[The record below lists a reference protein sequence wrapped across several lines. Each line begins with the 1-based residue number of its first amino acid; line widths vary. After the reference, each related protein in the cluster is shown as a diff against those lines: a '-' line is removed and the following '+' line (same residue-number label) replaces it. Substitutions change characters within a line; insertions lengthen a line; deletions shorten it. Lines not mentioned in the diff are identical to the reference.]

1 MIRDPKQFLDD
12 LSQAISDGREVDW
25 GHVTGDVDDPQ
36 TRALIEQLR
45 VVAGIAQLHRDTQPD
60 PADAVLPRPDELID
74 VVDGEWGRLTL
85 RRIIGR
91 GARGLVYRA
100 WDPHLDREVALK
112 LIADQTEAAHADE
125 VIGEARQLARVTHPN
140 VATIFG
146 AERSNG
152 LAGLWMELIEGR
164 TLEQMLRDEGVFS
177 AREAA
182 LIGVD
187 VCAALSAVHKAGVLH
202 RDIKATNVMRD
213 RGGRLVLMDFGTSR
227 LLAEQ
232 GGTISTD
239 EVGTPLYMA
248 PELLLGGKASVR
260 SDIYSV
266 GVLLYRLVT
275 GSVPVEAASI
285 DALKQ
290 AHAAGEPRRLSD
302 ERSDL
307 PLAFIRIV
315 ERAIARDPAA
325 RYASAG
331 ALEMAL
337 ASFLAPTV
345 DDATPRS
352 RSWWPAVAAGL
363 VGLVAGAA
371 VINMA
376 TRHAPQTQELRFP
389 LYPPPTHEIESLAL
403 APDGT
408 RLAFTSAGQLWLR
421 LFDRMEPR
429 VFPNTQGA
437 HDPFWSPD
445 GQFIAFFKGVS
456 LWKVPADGGEP
467 QMVAPARRP
476 STGSWGRNG
485 ALLYSVDLGRALVV
499 APAAGGEPTTLR
511 EQVAGERV
519 SLWWPSFLP
528 SGDQFVYSA
537 LDTTTRKRALYL
549 GRVDSPASEDRL
561 LVETE
566 GNVLVA
572 GDTLYF
578 AQLGQLMRQR
588 FDAASGTLVGAAET
602 VADHVRT
609 NPYNFG
615 IADVTASPAG
625 PVAFVAGVQRARQLQ
640 LVDAEGRVLQNLGEP
655 GEYRDI
661 ALSHDGTRL
670 AFEEVDPE
678 TGTRDVW
685 MQDLAR
691 PTRVRLSQHPADE
704 TSPMWAPDDRAVYF
718 MSNRDQQTVLLRRP
732 VDSSGQEQLVLTFD
746 VPIRPT
752 AITADGLGLFYEQLD
767 QLTGWDLWW
776 RPLDGGPPQPYLQS
790 PFHDH
795 EPVPSPDGRFVAYAS
810 PDSGGRQ
817 VYLGTRTPSE
827 RRWQVSADYGRE
839 PLWRADGREL
849 FFHGKDRQLMAVR
862 IDVVNDEPV
871 LGTPRPLFEL
881 RFRGYDLRYHY
892 APLPDGRRFIL
903 NAPVPGSTALPATI
917 VVRR

>member
-1 MIRDPKQFLDD
+1 
-12 LSQAISDGREVDW
+12 
-25 GHVTGDVDDPQ
+25 
-36 TRALIEQLR
+36 
-45 VVAGIAQLHRDTQPD
+45 
-60 PADAVLPRPDELID
+60 
-74 VVDGEWGRLTL
+74 
-85 RRIIGR
+85 
-91 GARGLVYRA
+91 
-100 WDPHLDREVALK
+100 
-112 LIADQTEAAHADE
+112 
-125 VIGEARQLARVTHPN
+125 
-140 VATIFG
+140 
-146 AERSNG
+146 
-152 LAGLWMELIEGR
+152 
-164 TLEQMLRDEGVFS
+164 
-177 AREAA
+177 
-182 LIGVD
+182 
-187 VCAALSAVHKAGVLH
+187 
-202 RDIKATNVMRD
+202 
-213 RGGRLVLMDFGTSR
+213 
-227 LLAEQ
+227 
-232 GGTISTD
+232 
-239 EVGTPLYMA
+239 
-248 PELLLGGKASVR
+248 
-260 SDIYSV
+260 
-266 GVLLYRLVT
+266 
-275 GSVPVEAASI
+275 
-285 DALKQ
+285 
-290 AHAAGEPRRLSD
+290 
-302 ERSDL
+302 
-307 PLAFIRIV
+307 
-315 ERAIARDPAA
+315 
-325 RYASAG
+325 
-331 ALEMAL
+331 
-337 ASFLAPTV
+337 
-345 DDATPRS
+345 
-352 RSWWPAVAAGL
+352 
-363 VGLVAGAA
+363 
-371 VINMA
+371 
-376 TRHAPQTQELRFP
+376 
-389 LYPPPTHEIESLAL
+389 
-403 APDGT
+403 
-408 RLAFTSAGQLWLR
+408 
-421 LFDRMEPR
+421 
-429 VFPNTQGA
+429 
-437 HDPFWSPD
+437 
-445 GQFIAFFKGVS
+445 
-456 LWKVPADGGEP
+456 
-467 QMVAPARRP
+467 
-476 STGSWGRNG
+476 
-485 ALLYSVDLGRALVV
+485 V